1 MKEVR
6 ENTDSL
12 SRKWSKKLKK
22 IREKKQRRMSKT
34 SISKDL

>member
-22 IREKKQRRMSKT
+22 VREKKQRRVSKT
-34 SISKDL
+34 LESKDL

>member
-12 SRKWSKKLKK
+12 SQKWSKKLKK
-22 IREKKQRRMSKT
+22 VREKKQRRISKT
-34 SISKDL
+34 LTSKDL

>member
-22 IREKKQRRMSKT
+22 VREKKQRRLSKR
-34 SISKDL
+34 SSEDLG

>member
-12 SRKWSKKLKK
+12 SRKWSKKLKN
-22 IREKKQRRMSKT
+22 IREKKQRRISKT
-34 SISKDL
+34 STSKDL

>member
-6 ENTDSL
+6 KNTDSL

-22 IREKKQRRMSKT
+22 IREKKQRHVSKT
-34 SISKDL
+34 LTSKDL

>member
-22 IREKKQRRMSKT
+22 VREKKQRRVSKT
-34 SISKDL
+34 LTSKDL